1 MESNQNPENSKDQEY
16 TPIDSDLLMTLKTSA
31 EQKLKERERLQVAV
45 IEEKVGKLAADLRNQ
60 FENALTSIKH
70 DFDLKS
76 QKIEMIEDEM
86 RRDNQRLRE
95 ELKQAQD
102 KAQALQASL
111 QKERE
116 SRMKMGEAIK
126 EAMQK
131 QWKRIQAVE
140 NRSLWDQIKE
150 WWS

>member
-76 QKIEMIEDEM
+76 QKLEMIEDEM

-102 KAQALQASL
+102 KARANQQELDKFKKDTYKAVKEDRKRLKAL
-111 QKERE
+111 
-116 SRMKMGEAIK
+116 
-126 EAMQK
+126 
-131 QWKRIQAVE
+131 E
-140 NRSLWDQIKE
+140 NRTLWDQIKE

>member
-31 EQKLKERERLQVAV
+31 ETKLKERERLQVAV

-60 FENALTSIKH
+60 FESALTSIKH

-102 KAQALQASL
+102 KVQALQSSI
-111 QKERE
+111 QRERE
-116 SRMKMGEAIK
+116 NRAKMSEAIK

-131 QWKRIQAVE
+131 QWKRIKAVE
-140 NRSLWDQIKE
+140 NRTLWDQIKE

>member
-76 QKIEMIEDEM
+76 QKLKMIEDEM

-102 KAQALQASL
+102 KAQANQQELDKFKQDTYKAV
-111 QKERE
+111 KEDR
-116 SRMKMGEAIK
+116 
-126 EAMQK
+126 
-131 QWKRIQAVE
+131 KRLKALE
-140 NRSLWDQIKE
+140 NRTLWDQIKE
-150 WWS
+150 YWRS

>member
-31 EQKLKERERLQVAV
+31 ETKLKERERLQVAV
-45 IEEKVGKLAADLRNQ
+45 IEEKVGKLAADLLNQ

-76 QKIEMIEDEM
+76 QKLEMIEDEM

-102 KAQALQASL
+102 KAQANQQELDKFKQDTYKAV
-111 QKERE
+111 KEDR
-116 SRMKMGEAIK
+116 
-126 EAMQK
+126 
-131 QWKRIQAVE
+131 KRLKALE
-140 NRSLWDQIKE
+140 NRTLWDQIKKI
-150 WWS
+150 WS

>member
-1 MESNQNPENSKDQEY
+1 MESNQNHENSKDQEY

-31 EQKLKERERLQVAV
+31 ETKLKERERLQVAV

-60 FENALTSIKH
+60 FEREVNSIRH

-76 QKIEMIEDEM
+76 QKLEMTADEM

-102 KAQALQASL
+102 KAQANQQELDKFKQDTYKAV
-111 QKERE
+111 KEDRE
-116 SRMKMGEAIK
+116 RLKAL
-126 EAMQK
+126 
-131 QWKRIQAVE
+131 E
-140 NRSLWDQIKE
+140 NRTLWDQIKE